1 MNSVLHAIDLQLPHG
16 STRARLRWSYR
27 NVWQI
32 GVSMWRRHGRSTLQ
46 LMHFVFRFWVAL
58 ETSIPAPTW
67 CSSIYV
73 LQYFSEPLKKE
84 WIPSKKNGY
93 QVWLLNPAGRTQ
105 WSSHRE
111 DQSESRRAA
120 KYSMATMVVGSSWY
134 SGTIGWASRWASLFQ
149 PSVLIT
155 TATANFDNNFP
166 LCVHAV
172 QKELQIDISIREV
185 FSTNLLRY
193 VLKFFPRTQD
203 VAPAVLG
210 RRCSPGCCFFCKSPG
225 EGAKFQVHY

>member
-1 MNSVLHAIDLQLPHG
+1 M
-16 STRARLRWSYR
+16 SYS
-27 NVWQI
+27 I
-32 GVSMWRRHGRSTLQ
+32 SRSL
-46 LMHFVFRFWVAL
+46 F
-58 ETSIPAPTW
+58 
-67 CSSIYV
+67 
-73 LQYFSEPLKKE
+73 KK
-84 WIPSKKNGY
+84 KGY
-93 QVWLLNPAGRTQ
+93 QVWLLNAAGRTQ

-120 KYSMATMVVGSSWY
+120 KYSMASMVVGSSWY

-172 QKELQIDISIREV
+172 QKELHIDISIREV

-193 VLKFFPRTQD
+193 VPKFFPRTQD

-210 RRCSPGCCFFCKSPG
+210 RRCSPGCCFFCKWPG
-225 EGAKFQVHY
+225 EGAKFQVYY